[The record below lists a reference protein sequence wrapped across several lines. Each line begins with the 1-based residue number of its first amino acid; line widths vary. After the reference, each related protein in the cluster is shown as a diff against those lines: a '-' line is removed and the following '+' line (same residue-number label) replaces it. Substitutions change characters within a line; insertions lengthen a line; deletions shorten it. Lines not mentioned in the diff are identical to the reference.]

1 MDESTPLAEQA
12 TTTLV
17 RSMASDDAPVWQVVL
32 EGFAALFG
40 HAGHV
45 AAAELERSRDEVVA
59 RPDLADEAAGEWKP
73 KLRRLLAADPGAA
86 ARLRALL
93 RDLDADRPQ
102 RGGTN
107 RIDGGMTG
115 IAIQAGT
122 IHGGVN
128 RYDGDHVDF
137 SGGTFHDRV
146 VGKEEHHHE
155 GTRSDRPGNAG
166 ERP

>member
-1 MDESTPLAEQA
+1 MDESSSLAEQA
-12 TTTLV
+12 ATTLV

-32 EGFAALFG
+32 ERFAALFG
-40 HAGHV
+40 RAGHV

-59 RPDLADEAAGEWKP
+59 RPDLAVEAAGEWKP
-73 KLRRLLAADPGAA
+73 KLRRLVAADPGAA

-93 RDLDADRPQ
+93 RDLDDDRP
-102 RGGTN
+102 RRDATN
-107 RIDGGMTG
+107 RIDGGVAG

-155 GTRSDRPGNAG
+155 RTRADGPGDAG